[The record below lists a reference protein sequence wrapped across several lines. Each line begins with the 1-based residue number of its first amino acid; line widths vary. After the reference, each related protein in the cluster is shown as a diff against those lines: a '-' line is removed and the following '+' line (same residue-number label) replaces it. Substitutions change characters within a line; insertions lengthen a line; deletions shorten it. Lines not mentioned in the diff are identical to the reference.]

1 MKSASGIEHKTPN
14 QAMQL
19 TATRF
24 TIYAHCDFRYS
35 ACVQSALS
43 VAAADLVSR

>member
-1 MKSASGIEHKTPN
+1 MQSDNRPN

-24 TIYAHCDFRYS
+24 AINVYGSYNAPTAGE
-35 ACVQSALS
+35 SALS